1 MEWQVI
7 KYMALISFLSAVS
20 LLVIY
25 IFIDYE
31 ER

>member
-1 MEWQVI
+1 MQLEII

-20 LLVIY
+20 LLVFYIY
-25 IFIDYE
+25 IYYE